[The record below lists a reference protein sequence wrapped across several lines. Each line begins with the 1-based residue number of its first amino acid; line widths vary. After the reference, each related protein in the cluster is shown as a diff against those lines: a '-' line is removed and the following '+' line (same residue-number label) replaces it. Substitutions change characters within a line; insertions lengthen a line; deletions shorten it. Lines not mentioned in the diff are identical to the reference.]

1 MKTDFGDLQMAILR
15 VLWRRGEAGLDTIR
29 RDLRPDRDPAPSTA
43 ATVLSRLVEQ
53 GVVSRRREGNR
64 YLYRAEIEESDVR
77 ASVVDELLE
86 RFFGGEADA
95 LMSHL
100 LTERDLDD
108 VDLEKLRE
116 RIDSEEG

>member
-15 VLWRRGEAGLDTIR
+15 VLWRRGEVGLDTIR

-53 GVVSRRREGNR
+53 GVVSRRKEGNR
-64 YLYRAEIEESDVR
+64 YLYRAELEESDVR
-77 ASVVDELLE
+77 ASVVDDLLE

-108 VDLEKLRE
+108 VDLDELRE
-116 RIDSEEG
+116 RVESEES